1 MKIIIVDD
9 HKMIR
14 EGLRTLLV
22 SQAGFTVI
30 GETGT
35 GIDAI
40 RMAREL
46 EPDIVLMD
54 INMPDLN
61 GIEAARQ
68 IYSENPHIR
77 ILALSM
83 YTDRQFAQEMFRAG
97 AAGYILKGAAFS
109 ELVEAIKTVM
119 SGHRYISPPLAEV
132 LLEDYIGRLDAM
144 PLNEK
149 EVLTN
154 REREV
159 LQLLAEGKSNRQIAD
174 MLYINVNTV
183 DTHKK
188 HIYDKLGLHS
198 IAELTK
204 YAISRGITSLN

>member
-1 MKIIIVDD
+1 MNILIVDD

-30 GETGT
+30 GEAGS

-40 RMAREL
+40 RMVREL

-97 AAGYILKGAAFS
+97 AAGYILKGASFS

-119 SGHRYISPPLAEV
+119 SGHRYISPPLAEI

-144 PLNEK
+144 PPNEK

-174 MLYINVNTV
+174 MLYVTVNTV